1 MRTIHPYLHLVGFIL
16 VLLTSGC
23 TDTLGELPDFKLK
36 KTDQSEVSVSKI
48 IQDKPAMIV
57 HFDADCKGCQDEAE
71 AIVKNIGQFGDIRI
85 VFASLQ
91 KFDKIDLFDRY
102 FKLSQNKNIV
112 VGQDYNNTIPTH
124 FKTYTTPMIVLTDK
138 TSTVRKVI
146 VGEIEMWRL
155 KKFIN
160 EIHEL

>member
-1 MRTIHPYLHLVGFIL
+1 M
-16 VLLTSGC
+16 
-23 TDTLGELPDFKLK
+23 
-36 KTDQSEVSVSKI
+36 TDQSEI
-48 IQDKPAMIV
+48 LLREHLYGKPGMVV

-112 VGQDYNNTIPTH
+112 VGQDYNSTIPTH

-138 TSTVRKVI
+138 ASTVRKVI

>member
-1 MRTIHPYLHLVGFIL
+1 MRTIHPYLHLVGFIS
-16 VLLTSGC
+16 VLLTAGC
-23 TDTLGELPDFKLK
+23 KDTDNEFPDVKLK
-36 KTDQSEVSVSKI
+36 MADQSEILLSDHLQGKPGMI
-48 IQDKPAMIV
+48 I

-71 AIVKNIGQFGDIRI
+71 SIVKNINQFRDIRI

-91 KFDKIDLFDRY
+91 QFDKIDLFDRY

-112 VGQDYNNTIPTH
+112 VGQDYNSTIPTH

-160 EIHEL
+160 EIHAL